1 MGAVLRDHSTSRESY
16 FLDRTPVLVPNVT
29 AYTPSE
35 FNSGK
40 VHIIPDVTA
49 NITITLPAAAAGL
62 EYEFIYGG
70 VAADAQNHIIRTAS
84 ATNFMKGGVVHC
96 DLDAGSGADELIP
109 VFPNG
114 TTNSKLTL
122 VTPQNLIGLKLVC
135 DGTNWFVQGLVCSNT
150 VPTFADL
157 P

>member
-1 MGAVLRDHSTSRESY
+1 MGKLLSDHSTSRESY
-16 FLDRTPVLVPNVT
+16 FVDRTPVNVPNAASYT
-29 AYTPSE
+29 ASE

-40 VHIIPDVTA
+40 VHIIPDVTST
-49 NITITLPAAAAGL
+49 ITITLPTAAAGL

-70 VAADAQNHIIRTAS
+70 VAADAQNHVIRTAS
-84 ATNFMKGGVVHC
+84 ATNFLKGGVVHC
-96 DLDAGSGADELIP
+96 DLDAGSGADELVP

-114 TTNSKLTL
+114 TTNSKLTC
-122 VTPQNLIGLKLVC
+122 VTPQNLIGLKFIC

-150 VPTFADL
+150 VPTFGDL